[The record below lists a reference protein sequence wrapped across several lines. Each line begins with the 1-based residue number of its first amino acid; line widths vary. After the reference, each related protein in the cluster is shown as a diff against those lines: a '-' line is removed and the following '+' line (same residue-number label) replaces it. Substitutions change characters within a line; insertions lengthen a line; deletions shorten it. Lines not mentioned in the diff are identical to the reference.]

1 MIKRRQ
7 FLAELSTTGLA
18 IALPYAK
25 SENLLRA
32 KGQSTRSK
40 ANIDWAA
47 VREDFLASKAA
58 VINLNNGSSSNMPVP
73 VLDEYTRLTR
83 EVNSFAPYHVMS
95 SWKDI
100 YKTNLKRLA
109 ALTGAENGHLAFV
122 RNTTEAVNIILS
134 GINWQKGDEIIT
146 ANWDYPFVEYSVDQL
161 RRKHGIKVVN
171 IDHHLP
177 GLSDEDIIK
186 KFEERISAKTR
197 LCIVTWMT
205 HREGQILPLE
215 KICKTAHQLGVK
227 VLADGAHMVG
237 QCRID
242 LSKSRVDY
250 FASSLHKWLNAP
262 LGSGMLYI
270 RNDRMEEHFPY
281 LSIDP
286 KMESSPSKYEYL
298 GTRPFQNLA
307 ALGSAIDYLELT
319 GIDAKQ
325 SRLHELSSY
334 WINTAQDFRNV
345 IIHTDTDRCCACAAF
360 SIGNM
365 PSAKIKK
372 QMAEEFG
379 VHLKSSA
386 IGKTPT
392 IRVSPNI
399 YTNFKD
405 LDRFLEG
412 LESIASKY

>member
-1 MIKRRQ
+1 
-7 FLAELSTTGLA
+7 
-18 IALPYAK
+18 
-25 SENLLRA
+25 
-32 KGQSTRSK
+32 
-40 ANIDWAA
+40 
-47 VREDFLASKAA
+47 
-58 VINLNNGSSSNMPVP
+58 
-73 VLDEYTRLTR
+73 
-83 EVNSFAPYHVMS
+83 
-95 SWKDI
+95 
-100 YKTNLKRLA
+100 
-109 ALTGAENGHLAFV
+109 
-122 RNTTEAVNIILS
+122 
-134 GINWQKGDEIIT
+134 
-146 ANWDYPFVEYSVDQL
+146 
-161 RRKHGIKVVN
+161 
-171 IDHHLP
+171 
-177 GLSDEDIIK
+177 
-186 KFEERISAKTR
+186 
-197 LCIVTWMT
+197 
-205 HREGQILPLE
+205 LE

-307 ALGSAIDYLELT
+307 TLGSAIDYLELT

-365 PSAKIKK
+365 PSGKIKK